1 MRVILIRHGDAIMSS
16 PLGDSGRHLSI
27 EGRRQAEA
35 TGRALASHEVRP
47 TRVWSSPLVRAV
59 QTTEL
64 VLAALRY
71 EGVVEARDDLFPDS
85 SFEPLVRSL
94 ARLDGDSTVIVIGH
108 QPYMST
114 ITSSLLGA
122 SGSDLATSGFATGAA
137 YCLRVAGLFPH
148 RVELEWR
155 WPGA

>member
-1 MRVILIRHGDAIMSS
+1 MRVILIRHGEAIMSS
-16 PLGDSGRHLSI
+16 PLGDNGRHLSI

-59 QTTEL
+59 QTSEL
-64 VLAALRY
+64 VLAALDF
-71 EGVVEARDDLFPDS
+71 EGAVEARDDLFPDS
-85 SFEPLVRSL
+85 SFDPLVRSL
-94 ARLDGDSTVIVIGH
+94 AELDGDATVIIVGH

-114 ITSSLLGA
+114 AASLLLGC
-122 SGSDLATSGFATGAA
+122 SLSGFATGTA
-137 YCLRVAGLFPH
+137 YCLRVAGFSPH

-155 WPGA
+155 WPASPL